1 MFLSFRIKRIKWGC
15 CGSIDSF
22 YCILLVWDRIFIS
35 CRDKVKK
42 TRHTYVWNK
51 KWEWRVQRRFGK
63 QFGASKFVITENYCN
78 VDLVS
83 RFKRPIHRV
92 SVPLFVMTSV
102 AFDHVSLHN
111 FFFRGCG
118 VRIWEPVG
126 LVVFV
131 LWITRF
137 LSLETALSQNIV
149 FFFFFYGGKAWF
161 SKFTSHCIIIMFL
174 QYWCVYW
181 SEFCYMNLLGLHLL

>member
-1 MFLSFRIKRIKWGC
+1 MLWKYRFV
-15 CGSIDSF
+15 
-22 YCILLVWDRIFIS
+22 LLHPTCVRQDFIS

-63 QFGASKFVITENYCN
+63 QFGANKFVITENYCN

-102 AFDHVSLHN
+102 AFDHVGLD
-111 FFFRGCG
+111 FFFFFKGMRCQNL
-118 VRIWEPVG
+118 RTRWFSG
-126 LVVFV
+126 LCTLNHQV
-131 LWITRF
+131 LESWDRTV
-137 LSLETALSQNIV
+137 SEYC
-149 FFFFFYGGKAWF
+149 FFYGGKAWF

-174 QYWCVYW
+174 QYCCVYW